1 MKSVKTY
8 FKKGES
14 HRWRN
19 RGDRMGIGPPLLFLG
34 GPAPSLL
41 NFHFCLN
48 SNTFGIESIVKVNR
62 LMKNVVEF
70 W

>member
-1 MKSVKTY
+1 MVVRCNVKIWARRTY
-8 FKKGES
+8 DHK
-14 HRWRN
+14 WWN
-19 RGDRMGIGPPLLFLG
+19 RGGGGMGLARPVL
-34 GPAPSLL
+34 S
-41 NFHFCLN
+41 FHFCLN